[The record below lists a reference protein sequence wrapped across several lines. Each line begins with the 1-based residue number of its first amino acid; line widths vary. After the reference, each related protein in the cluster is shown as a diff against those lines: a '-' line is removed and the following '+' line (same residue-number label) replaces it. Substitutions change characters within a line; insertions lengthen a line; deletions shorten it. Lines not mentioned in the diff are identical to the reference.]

1 MDSHN
6 KHRLE
11 TQIIAAKKAN
21 GDTVGKLEYLY
32 SGKSIRYTEPDKLIK
47 AYKESI
53 NIYGINGVNVKVVEG
68 NIELAYEICKIQ
80 YGEFGEEPPLKEEF
94 YKNYNKKLDVYAR

>member
-6 KHRLE
+6 RQRLE
-11 TQIIAAKKAN
+11 IQIIAAKKAN
-21 GDTVGKLEYLY
+21 GDTVGKLEFLY
-32 SGKSIRYTEPDKLIK
+32 SGKSIRYTDPDKLIK

-68 NIELAYEICKIQ
+68 KYRVSLWNL
-80 YGEFGEEPPLKEEF
+80 
-94 YKNYNKKLDVYAR
+94 